1 MSGVNLSI
9 WGSIP
14 EGSERFSDESRG
26 RQCCFM
32 SLTALLFR
40 EYMNYPARYRDGIII
55 CPTRRIKQVNCPAR

>member
-26 RQCCFM
+26 RQCCFK
-32 SLTALLFR
+32 SLTALLASVV
-40 EYMNYPARYRDGIII
+40 P
-55 CPTRRIKQVNCPAR
+55 

>member
-26 RQCCFM
+26 RQCFFTR
-32 SLTALLFR
+32 LTALLAAVV
-40 EYMNYPARYRDGIII
+40 P
-55 CPTRRIKQVNCPAR
+55 

>member
-26 RQCCFM
+26 RQWCFK
-32 SLTALLFR
+32 SLTALLAVVV
-40 EYMNYPARYRDGIII
+40 P
-55 CPTRRIKQVNCPAR
+55 

>member
-26 RQCCFM
+26 RQCCLK
-32 SLTALLFR
+32 SLTALLAALV
-40 EYMNYPARYRDGIII
+40 P
-55 CPTRRIKQVNCPAR
+55 